1 MSSTKLTGLEKSFI
15 KFADSFDVAGNW
27 SIVVF
32 NMDNSPLELT
42 EYAED
47 VLKEVM
53 TPSPFIALEV
63 DIENSKVAFFREDET
78 TVDLK
83 VKLVV
88 DKD

>member
-1 MSSTKLTGLEKSFI
+1 MSSTKLTGLEKSFV
-15 KFADSFDVAGNW
+15 KSADSFDVSGNW
-27 SIVVF
+27 AIIVF
-32 NMDNSPLELT
+32 NMDDSPLELT

-63 DIENSKVAFFREDET
+63 DIETSKVTFYREDET